1 MKRLLLFCSILCTA
15 PSWAND
21 IWFVSPQNGMPVS
34 GKMTIQIQP
43 PFVQTPVRVWI
54 EQDPGDRL
62 VWSGQLTPQGNYTTI
77 VDVSRFPPGKY
88 EVKAEYYINGKDFDG
103 DVTVWV
109 GGPAGPQGPGPDGG
123 TYY

>member
-1 MKRLLLFCSILCTA
+1 MEKLLLFCSIVCSV
-15 PSWAND
+15 PMWADD
-21 IWFVSPQNGMPVS
+21 IWFVSPQNGAPVS
-34 GKMTIQIQP
+34 GEMTIQIRP

-54 EQDPGDRL
+54 EHDPGDRM
-62 VWSGQLTPQGNYTTI
+62 VWSGQLTPQGNYTAT

-109 GGPAGPQGPGPDGG
+109 GGAAGQPGPDGG